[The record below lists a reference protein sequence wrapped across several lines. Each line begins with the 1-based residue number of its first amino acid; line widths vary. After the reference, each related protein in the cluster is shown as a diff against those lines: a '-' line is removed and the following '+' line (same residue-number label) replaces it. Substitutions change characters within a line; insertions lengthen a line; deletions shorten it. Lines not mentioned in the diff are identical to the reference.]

1 MSYVSAIRANGKR
14 VLEDLH
20 HLRSIGAG
28 GTYVPTAFGGD
39 GICKGVVRPA
49 LSPEDI
55 EARCWLMDKT
65 KEAGLEPKMDRLGS
79 TIATGSSSSPRL
91 LCGSHSDT
99 QPEGGWLDGALGV
112 VYALE
117 AARALA
123 EAGGPSAIDV
133 VNWQDEEGR
142 FGSLVGS
149 SAFTKGASS
158 VDMDSVSLVPVEVA
172 PRITLAEA
180 VEARGLSDLPVFE
193 WNNDMPY
200 FGYFEAHIEQVG
212 CY

>member
-1 MSYVSAIRANGKR
+1 MSYVSAVRANGKR

-20 HLRSIGAG
+20 HLRSIGSG
-28 GTYVPTAFGGD
+28 GTYVPSARGGD
-39 GICKGVVRPA
+39 GVFKGVVRPA
-49 LSPEDI
+49 LSEADI
-55 EARCWLMDKT
+55 EARCWLM
-65 KEAGLEPKMDRLGS
+65 ERMEQAGLEPKMDRLGS
-79 TIATGSSSSPRL
+79 TFATGSSSSPRL

-112 VYALE
+112 IYALE

-149 SAFTKGASS
+149 SAFTKGVDS
-158 VDMDSVSLVPVEVA
+158 VDMDSFSLVPAEVA
-172 PRITLAEA
+172 PRITLSEA
-180 VEARGLSDLPVFE
+180 IEARGLSHLPIFE
-193 WNNDMPY
+193 YSNDMPY
-200 FGYFEAHIEQVG
+200 FGFFEAHIEQVN
-212 CY
+212 